1 MKKTDKNYIRSLG
14 ENYDWAKKLFKK
26 LQTDAKR
33 VLFTEKT
40 INDKVL
46 KKLKRSRYNKD
57 IEFVTLFEGNIDFL
71 DDEKKSISI
80 KTTFGKKKKM
90 ILIGLPSIALMVLF
104 NYYMLT
110 LKI

>member
-1 MKKTDKNYIRSLG
+1 MKKTDKNYRRSLG

-46 KKLKRSRYNKD
+46 KKLTQLRYNKD
-57 IEFVTLFEGNIDFL
+57 IKFVNLCKSNINFL
-71 DDEKKSISI
+71 DYEKNLSQ
-80 KTTFGKKKKM
+80 
-90 ILIGLPSIALMVLF
+90 
-104 NYYMLT
+104 
-110 LKI
+110 